1 MNFDSKYAIIYARGG
16 KDALYEIIF
25 YRKANGETPVL
36 DYLRTLQK
44 SGSKDSR
51 IKMNKIVQYIKVLE
65 EKGTRAGEPFVKHIE
80 GDIWEMRPLQDRIL
94 FGALVQGKFV
104 LLHVF
109 VKRTD
114 KTPEREKAQAQREL
128 ADYLERSN
136 EQ

>member
-1 MNFDSKYAIIYARGG
+1 MLLSTKEGEDVV
-16 KDALYEIIF
+16 YEIIF
-25 YRKANGETPVL
+25 YKKANGETPVL

-51 IKMNKIVQYIKVLE
+51 IKMNKIAQYIKVLE
-65 EKGTRAGEPFVKHIE
+65 EKGTRADEPFVKHIE

-94 FGALVQGKFV
+94 FGALIHGRFV

-109 VKRTD
+109 AKRTD
-114 KTPEREKAQAQREL
+114 KTPEREKAQAKREL